1 MKPLSIAAIAV
12 LFLSA
17 CSTETNPLCEC
28 IQKSEALNSL
38 SQDVLDMETV
48 SKEKQD
54 ELFQLRED
62 IDSICA
68 PFKEMGPEELYK
80 MRNECIDDEMKR
92 VTEE

>member
-1 MKPLSIAAIAV
+1 MKSFSLIAIAV

-17 CSTETNPLCEC
+17 CSEKTNPLCEC

-38 SQDVLDMETV
+38 SQDILDMEIV

-80 MRNECIDDEMKR
+80 MRNECIDDEMKK